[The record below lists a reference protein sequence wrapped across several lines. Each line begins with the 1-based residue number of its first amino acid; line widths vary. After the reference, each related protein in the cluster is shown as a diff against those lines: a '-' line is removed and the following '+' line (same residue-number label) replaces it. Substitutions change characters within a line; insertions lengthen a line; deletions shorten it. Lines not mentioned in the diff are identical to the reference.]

1 MKRFLAMMLALV
13 TLLTLCACG
22 TENEKAT
29 GEKANT
35 TKATEADIANLE
47 GLYKDHSPYFGDMHN
62 HSNSGGRSDG
72 KVPLVNWPD
81 LVMAPKDMDFAI
93 IVDHKQTSH
102 LRGEDWDDT
111 LFIGGSELGTTML
124 DEHLTQGGMHYNLIF
139 TDPDKL
145 EELLQENTEYALR
158 EDTEKNPGYN
168 TFKYAKFQI
177 SRFREIVAQVRE
189 KGGFYVMVHPLYN
202 SYLKSSETLDYW
214 MGDYTGFEVYT
225 GTSHG
230 FTMAYERN
238 MDAYNMWV
246 KMLNLG
252 KIVFATCGSDN
263 HRYSDVNTLSVI
275 YSTEKKADAWLE
287 KIRAG
292 NFTAGPVGI
301 RMAMGD
307 VCTGGQTDFAGKRLT
322 IAVGDFHSQAMKK
335 DHTYRVE
342 VYDENGKVFEETLSG
357 TEMQYFA
364 IDAKDCRYYRA
375 IVYDVTEE
383 YIFAVGNPIW
393 NTKYLTQ
400 E

>member
-1 MKRFLAMMLALV
+1 MKRLLAFLLVLV
-13 TLLTLCACG
+13 TLLSLCACG
-22 TENEKAT
+22 AEDKKASAEKKT
-29 GEKANT
+29 N
-35 TKATEADIANLE
+35 TKATEADITNLE
-47 GLYKDHSPYFGDMHN
+47 GLYKDHDPYFGDMHN

-81 LVMAPKDMDFAI
+81 LVMAPKDMDFAA

-102 LRGEDWDDT
+102 MRGEDWDDT
-111 LFIGGSELGTTML
+111 LYLGGSELGTTML
-124 DEHLTQGGMHYNLIF
+124 DEHLEQGNMHYNMIF
-139 TDPDKL
+139 TDPDKM
-145 EELLQENTEYALR
+145 EELLRENEEFNLH
-158 EDTEKNPGYN
+158 EDTEKNPGFN

-177 SRFREIVAQVRE
+177 SRFREVVAQIRE
-189 KGGFYVMVHPLYN
+189 KGGFFVMVHPLYS

-225 GTSHG
+225 GTSNG
-230 FTMAYERN
+230 YTMAYERN

-275 YSTEKKADAWLE
+275 YATERKADAWLE

-307 VCTGGQTDFAGKRLT
+307 TCTGGQTDFAGKRLT

-335 DHTYRVE
+335 DHTYRLE

-357 TEMQYFA
+357 SEMQYFA

-375 IVYDVTEE
+375 IVYDVT
-383 YIFAVGNPIW
+383 GNPIW